1 MTVRK
6 LSGKELVVATHNA
19 GKVREIGELIAPF
32 GLIAKSAAELG
43 LDEPEETGITFEENA
58 YIKAHAAAVATG
70 LPSLADDSGLCVEAL
85 DGAPGVYTAD
95 WAEQVD
101 GSRDFQLAM
110 QKVEDKLADCGAI
123 MPAQRRAMFVATLC
137 LCWPDGHAEYFRGE
151 VHGQLI
157 WPPTGTQGFGY
168 DPVFLPKGEKRTF
181 GQMSAEEKHGWTQG
195 GDEPLSHR
203 SRAFAK
209 FAAACLSNDD

>member
-1 MTVRK
+1 MRK
-6 LSGKELVVATHNA
+6 LIGKELVVATHNA
-19 GKVREIGELIAPF
+19 GKVREIGQLIAPF
-32 GLIAKSAAELG
+32 GLTARSAAELG
-43 LDEPEETGITFEENA
+43 LDEPEETGVTFEENA
-58 YIKAHAAAVATG
+58 FIKAHAAAVATS
-70 LPSLADDSGLCVEAL
+70 LPSLADDSGLCVVAL

-95 WAEQVD
+95 WAEQED

-123 MPAQRRAMFVATLC
+123 MPAQRGAMFVATLC
-137 LCWPDGHAEYFRGE
+137 LCWPDSHAEYFRGE
-151 VHGQLI
+151 VHGQMI

-168 DPVFLPKGEKRTF
+168 DPVFLPNGEKRTF
-181 GQMSAEEKHGWTQG
+181 GQMSAEEKHGWTPG

-209 FAAACLSNDD
+209 FASACLGNE

>member
-1 MTVRK
+1 MAVRK
-6 LSGKELVVATHNA
+6 LIGKDLVVATHNA
-19 GKVREIGELIAPF
+19 GKVREIGQLIAQF
-32 GLIAKSAAELG
+32 GLTARSAAELG
-43 LDEPEETGITFEENA
+43 LDEPEETGVTFEENA

-95 WAEQVD
+95 WAEQAD
-101 GSRDFQLAM
+101 GSRDFQMAM
-110 QKVEDKLADCGAI
+110 QKVENKLADCGAI
-123 MPAQRRAMFVATLC
+123 MPAQRSAMFVATLC

-151 VHGQLI
+151 VHGQMI

-181 GQMSAEEKHGWTQG
+181 GQMSAEEKHGWTPG
-195 GDEPLSHR
+195 GNEPLSHR

-209 FAAACLSNDD
+209 FAAACLGNE

>member
-1 MTVRK
+1 MAVRK
-6 LSGKELVVATHNA
+6 LIGKELVVATHNA

-32 GLIAKSAAELG
+32 GLTAKSAAELG
-43 LDEPEETGITFEENA
+43 LNEPEETGVTFEENA
-58 YIKAHAAAVATG
+58 YIKAHTAAIATD
-70 LPSLADDSGLCVEAL
+70 LPSLADDSGLCVAAL

-95 WAEQVD
+95 WAEQAD
-101 GSRDFQLAM
+101 GSRDFQMAM

-123 MPAQRRAMFVATLC
+123 MPSQRSAMFVATLC

-157 WPPTGTQGFGY
+157 WPPTGTKGFGY
-168 DPVFLPKGEKRTF
+168 DPVFLPNGKNRTF
-181 GQMSAEEKHGWTQG
+181 GQMSAEEKHGWTPG

-209 FAAACLSNDD
+209 FASACLGSIL